1 MIGCA
6 ARRSITTNPAS
17 SRTPAVTKAT
27 LTGSVRPASTVVQAD
42 HHAAGKA
49 DAVR

>member
-1 MIGCA
+1 MIGWA
-6 ARRSITTNPAS
+6 ARRSMTTNPAS
-17 SRTPAVTKAT
+17 STTPAVTKAT
-27 LTGSVRPASTVVQAD
+27 LTGSVQPASAVVQAG